1 MLSWS
6 DGSCLPPPQCKPRGH
21 FLCLQSVSVC
31 VCVYT
36 HVPARPPMTEWYL
49 AGSGRNQKP
58 LTVGCWGEEGWGAL
72 PGGEPTFCCLHFRF
86 FPVSFLNLSV
96 ICISCDLFLIVVAMS
111 VYALCLKKLVIL
123 HKADS
128 LLSPPAPAA
137 PIPHRPGFQLQ
148 AESYRTVWSVTLDI
162 FIMKKMN
169 RAYHEED

>member
-1 MLSWS
+1 
-6 DGSCLPPPQCKPRGH
+6 
-21 FLCLQSVSVC
+21 
-31 VCVYT
+31 
-36 HVPARPPMTEWYL
+36 MTEWYP

-72 PGGEPTFCCLHFRF
+72 PGGAYFLLPTLSL
-86 FPVSFLNLSV
+86 FPGFIFESV

-169 RAYHEED
+169 RGYHEED